1 MLLPDFTFLRIMESG
16 ESEGKPG
23 ALAALG
29 GWGVKGRGAEGRVGC
44 SRLLPSSGNSPTLL
58 EVCHATWPWPQEL
71 SWNMLS
77 EFREFPPFHLT

>member
-1 MLLPDFTFLRIMESG
+1 MTLLPDFTFLRIMERG

-29 GWGVKGRGAEGRVGC
+29 GVRGRGAEGRVGC
-44 SRLLPSSGNSPTLL
+44 YRLLPGSGNSPTLL
-58 EVCHATWPWPQEL
+58 EVCHATWPRPQEL

-77 EFREFPPFHLT
+77 ECREFPPFLLT